1 MNSSVPFRQNSLK
14 HRNVNAERINLESG
28 SCIFIF
34 SPRESFAFLGFH
46 NYLLCIAS
54 GLPSHAKS
62 LDIREIVWK
71 SFFPN
76 KNPFSVGKLVVK
88 GD

>member
-1 MNSSVPFRQNSLK
+1 MPFRQNSLK
-14 HRNVNAERINLESG
+14 HRNVNAERIYLESG
-28 SCIFIF
+28 SCIFVF
-34 SPRESFAFLGFH
+34 PPRESLHFKVFH

-71 SFFPN
+71 FFSV
-76 KNPFSVGKLVVK
+76 KNPFSGGKLVVK

>member
-1 MNSSVPFRQNSLK
+1 MLEEYIWSLD
-14 HRNVNAERINLESG
+14 L
-28 SCIFIF
+28 
-34 SPRESFAFLGFH
+34 AFLFSRRERVLHFKVFH
-46 NYLLCIAS
+46 YYLLCIAS
-54 GLPSHAKS
+54 GLPSLAKS

-71 SFFPN
+71 SFFPE